1 MMHGPQGQ
9 KALRQLEKEAQHEIE
24 DPDRYFAD
32 DDDTPAFPNRGR
44 GRGRARGRGRGRGAR
59 GRGRGKT
66 DASTAAA
73 ASSKPA
79 VAKATGQ
86 TGVAEGDGAG
96 EEPGDVEITSMG
108 EPPPKKAKTSVNP
121 KMKTSRKRNILK
133 RSNSQSPGK
142 LATKPAPAKDRK
154 KESQH
159 EQHED
164 CVEYKR
170 SSQNCRLL

>member
-1 MMHGPQGQ
+1 MHGPQGQ
-9 KALRQLEKEAQHEIE
+9 KALRQLEKEAQMEIE
-24 DPDRYFAD
+24 DPDRHLAEED
-32 DDDTPAFPNRGR
+32 ETSGVPHRGR
-44 GRGRARGRGRGRGAR
+44 GKGRGRGRGRGAR
-59 GRGRGKT
+59 GRGRGKR

-96 EEPGDVEITSMG
+96 EEPGDVEIASTG
-108 EPPPKKAKTSVNP
+108 EPPQKKAKTSVTL
-121 KMKTSRKRNILK
+121 KMKTSKKRAILK

-142 LATKPAPAKDRK
+142 LATKPAPAKDPK

-159 EQHED
+159 EQHKD

-170 SSQNCRLL
+170 SSHNCRLL